1 MDSLS
6 QIVLGAA
13 VGEAVL
19 GKKAGNRA
27 MLWGAVAG
35 TIPDLDV
42 LSNMWMN
49 QLDALAFH
57 RGPTHSVFFAMLASF
72 PLAWLV
78 HKYYE
83 AGYYRYRIVRTS
95 ASVLATIS
103 MIIIA
108 VGLVFLV
115 TMLGGK
121 IPGWIAV
128 VSLLLLV
135 SLLVFRLWKNYGNKA
150 CVDDINTNFKDW
162 YWLFFLG
169 LFTHAILDCFT
180 TYGTMLFTPI
190 TNHRVAFNNIAV
202 VDPLWTF
209 PFLIFLIA
217 AALKKKGTSN
227 RSKLNYLGI
236 IVSSIYMVFTIY
248 NKFRVDNILR
258 NTLDQQQIQYS
269 RYMTTPSIFNN
280 ILWSATVETDSVYY
294 VGTYSFFDK
303 EKKFK
308 LGKIPK
314 NHHLIPNLNTD
325 KTLGILSWFSNGYFN
340 LMPLENG
347 EIQYS
352 DLRFG
357 ILREEIKSS
366 DDFIFSFILKKDKSG
381 VMQLLRQKPRPRG
394 AEQNRIFVNLLQR
407 IRGV

>member
-42 LSNMWMN
+42 LSNLWMN
-49 QLDALAFH
+49 QLEALAFH
-57 RGPTHSVFFAMLASF
+57 RGPTHSVFFAFLASF

-83 AGYYRYRIVRTS
+83 EGHNRRRIIRTS
-95 ASVLATIS
+95 ASVVASLA
-103 MIIIA
+103 MIIVA
-108 VGLVFLV
+108 VGLVFLI
-115 TMLGGK
+115 TLLGGK
-121 IPGWIAV
+121 LTGWIAAGL
-128 VSLLLLV
+128 LLLLV
-135 SLLVFRLWKNYGNKA
+135 SLFIFRLWKNYGNRA

-169 LFTHAILDCFT
+169 LFTHAVLDCFT
-180 TYGTMLFTPI
+180 TYGTLILYPI

-202 VDPLWTF
+202 VDPLWTL
-209 PFLIFLIA
+209 PFLAFLIA
-217 AALKKKGTSN
+217 AAFRQKGDPT
-227 RSKLNYLGI
+227 RTKLNYLGI
-236 IVSSIYMVFTIY
+236 VISSIYLIFTIY
-248 NKFRVDNILR
+248 NKFRVDNILK
-258 NTLDQQQIQYS
+258 NTLEQQQIQYT

-280 ILWSATVETDSVYY
+280 ILWSATVESDSIYY

-303 EKKFK
+303 EKNFK
-308 LGKIPK
+308 LSQLPK
-314 NHHLIPNLNTD
+314 NHHLVSSPKVD
-325 KTLGILSWFSNGYFN
+325 KTLEVLSWFSNGYFN
-340 LMPLENG
+340 ILPLGNDKF
-347 EIQYS
+347 QYN

-394 AEQNRIFVNLLQR
+394 SQQERIFDHLIQR